1 MRESRSAVITH
12 HVRAAL
18 QHSGLSER
26 VYACAVADSYRERTP
41 LHARSVEFHAGGCY
55 DADARSNAQLLRRML
70 DGQVRMPIDLE
81 EPLVLSLPEPFRGA
95 CLRELAARTGHLAA
109 PLPAATGAGQVRSA
123 SRLMAET
130 AEAIEALAPLLD
142 DGRIDG
148 ADRAAIPTALRELLD
163 VEAACASLRAT
174 LQAVLQGA
182 SVTSLRPTPD
192 GEPKCA

>member
-41 LHARSVEFHAGGCY
+41 LQARSVEFHAGGCY

-81 EPLVLSLPEPFRGA
+81 EPLVLSLPEPFRSA

-109 PLPAATGAGQVRSA
+109 PLPATTGAGQVLSA

-148 ADRAAIPTALRELLD
+148 ADRAGIPTALRELLD

-174 LQAVLQGA
+174 LQAALQGA
-182 SVTSLRPTPD
+182 RVTPLRPTPD
-192 GEPKCA
+192 GESKCA

>member
-41 LHARSVEFHAGGCY
+41 LQARSVEFHAGGCY

-81 EPLVLSLPEPFRGA
+81 EPLVLSLPEPFRSA

-109 PLPAATGAGQVRSA
+109 PLPATTGAGQGRCA
-123 SRLMAET
+123 
-130 AEAIEALAPLLD
+130 APA
-142 DGRIDG
+142 G
-148 ADRAAIPTALRELLD
+148 
-163 VEAACASLRAT
+163 
-174 LQAVLQGA
+174 
-182 SVTSLRPTPD
+182 
-192 GEPKCA
+192 